1 MPERVVIGNAEL
13 WHGDCR
19 ELAHSLRFDAIV
31 TDPGI
36 GYERGGGGNGLSQY
50 VRLGNIVG
58 DDAPF
63 DPTWLI
69 EAVPAGGLVLPAG
82 EGGKKPAPKVA
93 IFGAEHMAQ
102 HIPRGVGSWCVW
114 DKSCGTGPND
124 SFACGGRARRRSGA
138 SSGTCGRG
146 ACAPRSDSKARPMN
160 GTT

>member
-1 MPERVVIGNAEL
+1 MTPERVIIGNAEL
-13 WHGDCR
+13 YLGDCR

-31 TDPGI
+31 TDPPYGI
-36 GYERGGGGNGLSQY
+36 GYQHGGGGNGLSQY

-82 EGGKKPAPKVA
+82 EDGKKPSPKVA

-124 SFACGGRARRRSGA
+124 SFADAELWWQGTKTQRRIFRHL
-138 SSGTCGRG
+138 
-146 ACAPRSDSKARPMN
+146 
-160 GTT
+160 